1 MGNVPEL
8 DAQIVTVQNYVHK
21 KMGVAKSLDPKNK
34 IAQTTIGKDFLSH
47 DTGKAAT
54 PQAGMFLSKASDLA
68 AELTSLGLTGG

>member
-21 KMGVAKSLDPKNK
+21 KLGVAKSLDPKNK

-47 DTGKAAT
+47 DTMLDFQVLLLMRKEMLL
-54 PQAGMFLSKASDLA
+54 Q
-68 AELTSLGLTGG
+68 

>member
-47 DTGKAAT
+47 DT
-54 PQAGMFLSKASDLA
+54 M
-68 AELTSLGLTGG
+68 LGFQVLLLMRKEMLLQ

>member
-21 KMGVAKSLDPKNK
+21 KLGVAKSLDPKNK

-47 DTGKAAT
+47 DT
-54 PQAGMFLSKASDLA
+54 M
-68 AELTSLGLTGG
+68 LGFQVLLLMRKEMLLQ